1 MEKMSFYQA
10 KGIAMAK
17 LNRDITNNEMSDAV
31 GMSRQYISRQKDKP
45 ISEEQIIKIEKYF
58 NISLISEDTAKSS
71 SDTSSLYPGKIE
83 LKYWGEGLP
92 CEEQLKNP
100 TLASLMLD
108 RDIIYTHWHIKDEN
122 ELNIIAMPGD
132 KMDGGDRPYR
142 NGDILII
149 DKSQT
154 DISLSGVYFYT
165 ANNHVEVFVSNLRK
179 TPFGQVIFGF
189 GNQKYE
195 DYEVSI
201 EEYETANIKIIG
213 RVVHNQSEV
222 S

>member
-17 LNRDITNNEMSDAV
+17 LNRDITNNEMSDAI

-58 NISLISEDTAKSS
+58 NISLISEDAAKSN

-100 TLASLMLD
+100 TLTSLMLD
-108 RDIIYTHWHIKDEN
+108 REIIYTHWHIKDEN

-132 KMDGGDRPYR
+132 KMDGGDRPYK

-165 ANNHVEVFVSNLRK
+165 TNDDTEVFVSGLRR
-179 TPFGQVIFGF
+179 TPFSKIAFTF
-189 GNQKYE
+189 GNSKYE
-195 DYEVSI
+195 DYEVSV

>member
-17 LNRDITNNEMSDAV
+17 LNRDITNNEMSDAI

-45 ISEEQIIKIEKYF
+45 IPEEQIAKIEKYF
-58 NISLISEDTAKSS
+58 NISLISKDTAKSS

-92 CEEQLKNP
+92 CEEQIKNP
-100 TLASLMLD
+100 TLTSLALD
-108 RDIIYTHWHIKDEN
+108 REIIYTHWHIKDEN

-132 KMDGGDRPYR
+132 KMDGGERPYK

-154 DISLSGVYFYT
+154 NISLSGDYFYT
-165 ANNHVEVFVSNLRK
+165 TNDDTEVFVSGLRI
-179 TPFGQVIFGF
+179 TPLSKVAFVF
-189 GNQKYE
+189 GNSKYE
-195 DYEVSI
+195 DYEVSV

-213 RVVHNQSEV
+213 RVLHNQSEV